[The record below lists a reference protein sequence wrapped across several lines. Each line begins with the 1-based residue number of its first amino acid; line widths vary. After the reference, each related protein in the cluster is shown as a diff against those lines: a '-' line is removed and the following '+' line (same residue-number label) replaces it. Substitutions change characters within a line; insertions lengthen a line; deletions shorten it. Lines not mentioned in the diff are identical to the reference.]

1 MKKGAVKKVMI
12 FDQGRP
18 AGIAG
23 QLYGKAR
30 ELFMGT
36 AGGTDSGSADNTGIN
51 AAGGTDSDAVTFV
64 IVKVADNHG
73 KAAEILEKAIADEK
87 PDVLLMGATAL
98 GESVAPILGVR
109 LGTGVAAHCVDI
121 RVNDEGRIGYMVPA
135 FGGKVIGEIFIPDAE
150 PGKPAI
156 ATVKPGM
163 FEDCALPEKG
173 EASSDCE
180 GDALSDCSG
189 GAAAS
194 SLCKFIDGDA
204 MAADI
209 EKGGFRM
216 ISATPRETAGSDIA
230 KAQVILCGG
239 FGIGS
244 SENWEKLVQIAD
256 KLGGAAGCTRPV
268 VDMGWGPDEYSMIG
282 TSGRTV
288 KPKVYVGF
296 GISGAAHH
304 VCGIQDAGVIISIN
318 NDKEAEVFK
327 VSDYCGVF
335 DAGQVIDE
343 LLKQLP

>member
-1 MKKGAVKKVMI
+1 MKKDAVKKVMI

-30 ELFMGT
+30 ELFTGT
-36 AGGTDSGSADNTGIN
+36 AGGTDSG
-51 AAGGTDSDAVTFV
+51 AVTFV

-73 KAAEILEKAIADEK
+73 KAAEILEKVIADEK

-121 RVNDEGRIGYMVPA
+121 RTNDEGRIGYMVPA

-173 EASSDCE
+173 EASSDCKGE
-180 GDALSDCSG
+180 
-189 GAAAS
+189 AAG
-194 SLCKFIDGDA
+194 LCKFIDGDA

-268 VDMGWGPDEYSMIG
+268 VDMEWGPDEYSMIG

-327 VSDYCGVF
+327 VSDYCGTY

>member
-1 MKKGAVKKVMI
+1 MRKDAVKKVMI

-30 ELFMGT
+30 ELF
-36 AGGTDSGSADNTGIN
+36 AG
-51 AAGGTDSDAVTFV
+51 DAVAFV

-73 KAAEILEKAIADEK
+73 KAAEILEKVIADEK

-121 RVNDEGRIGYMVPA
+121 RINDEGRIGYMVPA

-163 FEDCALPEKG
+163 FEDCALPEGG
-173 EASSDCE
+173 EA
-180 GDALSDCSG
+180 
-189 GAAAS
+189 AS
-194 SLCKFIDGDA
+194 FCKFIDGDA
-204 MAADI
+204 MAGDI

-216 ISATPRETAGSDIA
+216 LSATPRETAGSDIA

-268 VDMGWGPDEYSMIG
+268 VDMEWGPDEYSMIG

>member
-1 MKKGAVKKVMI
+1 MKRDSVKKVMI
-12 FDQGRP
+12 FDQVRP
-18 AGIAG
+18 VSMSG

-30 ELFMGT
+30 ELF
-36 AGGTDSGSADNTGIN
+36 GGATGSSGEVEFVF
-51 AAGGTDSDAVTFV
+51 VTV
-64 IVKVADNHG
+64 GENHG
-73 KAAEILEKAIADEK
+73 KAAAIIEKVIADEK
-87 PDVLLMGATAL
+87 PDILLMGATVL
-98 GESVAPILGVR
+98 GEDVAPTLGVR

-121 RVNDEGRIGYMVPA
+121 RINDEGRIGYMVPA
-135 FGGKVIGEIFIPDAE
+135 FGGKVIGEIFIPGAE

-163 FEDCALPEKG
+163 FDECEIPNSEK
-173 EASSDCE
+173 
-180 GDALSDCSG
+180 
-189 GAAAS
+189 AAAAG
-194 SLCKFIDGDA
+194 LCKFIDGDA
-204 MAADI
+204 IAGYI
-209 EKGGFRM
+209 EKAGFRLT
-216 ISATPRETAGSDIA
+216 SVTPRQSTGSDIA
-230 KAQVILCGG
+230 KAQVVVCGG

-244 SENWEKLVQIAD
+244 GENWEKLNQVAE

-304 VCGIQDAGVIISIN
+304 VCGIQDANVIISIN

-343 LLKQLP
+343 LLKQLD

>member
-1 MKKGAVKKVMI
+1 MRKDAVKKVMI

-30 ELFMGT
+30 ELF
-36 AGGTDSGSADNTGIN
+36 AG
-51 AAGGTDSDAVTFV
+51 DAVAFV

-73 KAAEILEKAIADEK
+73 KAAEILEKVIADEK
-87 PDVLLMGATAL
+87 PDILLMGATAL

-121 RVNDEGRIGYMVPA
+121 RINDEGRIGYMVPA

-163 FEDCALPEKG
+163 FEDCALPEGG
-173 EASSDCE
+173 E
-180 GDALSDCSG
+180 
-189 GAAAS
+189 AS
-194 SLCKFIDGDA
+194 SLCKFINGDA
-204 MAADI
+204 MAGNI

-216 ISATPRETAGSDIA
+216 LSATPRETAGSDIA

-268 VDMGWGPDEYSMIG
+268 VDMEWGPDEYSMIG

-288 KPKVYVGF
+288 EPKVYVGF

>member
-1 MKKGAVKKVMI
+1 MRKNAVKKVMV

-30 ELFMGT
+30 ELF
-36 AGGTDSGSADNTGIN
+36 AV
-51 AAGGTDSDAVTFV
+51 DAVTFV

-73 KAAEILEKAIADEK
+73 KAAEILEKVIADEK
-87 PDVLLMGATAL
+87 PDILLMGATAL

-121 RVNDEGRIGYMVPA
+121 RINDEGRIGYMVPA

-163 FEDCALPEKG
+163 FEDCALPESG
-173 EASSDCE
+173 E
-180 GDALSDCSG
+180 
-189 GAAAS
+189 AS

-204 MAADI
+204 MAGDI

-244 SENWEKLVQIAD
+244 SENWEKLMQIAE

-268 VDMGWGPDEYSMIG
+268 VDMGWGPDEYAMIG

-288 KPKVYVGF
+288 KPKAYVGF

>member
-1 MKKGAVKKVMI
+1 MRKDAVKKVMI

-30 ELFMGT
+30 ELFE
-36 AGGTDSGSADNTGIN
+36 GG
-51 AAGGTDSDAVTFV
+51 AVAFV

-121 RVNDEGRIGYMVPA
+121 RINDEGRIGYMVPA

-163 FEDCALPEKG
+163 FEDCALPEGG
-173 EASSDCE
+173 EA
-180 GDALSDCSG
+180 
-189 GAAAS
+189 AS
-194 SLCKFIDGDA
+194 FCKFIDGDA
-204 MAADI
+204 MAGDI

-244 SENWEKLVQIAD
+244 SKNWEKLVQIAD

-268 VDMGWGPDEYSMIG
+268 VDMEWGPDEYSMIG

>member
-1 MKKGAVKKVMI
+1 VKKASVKKVMI

-30 ELFMGT
+30 ELF
-36 AGGTDSGSADNTGIN
+36 AG
-51 AAGGTDSDAVTFV
+51 AAGGADSNGADGVAAGKCDVEFV
-64 IVKVADNHG
+64 IVRVADNHG
-73 KAAEILEKAIADEK
+73 KAAEILEKVIADEK
-87 PDVLLMGATAL
+87 PDILLMGATAL
-98 GESVAPILGVR
+98 GEDVAPTLGVR

-121 RVNDEGRIGYMVPA
+121 RVNDEGRIGYFVPA
-135 FGGKVIGEIFIPDAE
+135 FGGKVIGEIFIPDAK
-150 PGKPAI
+150 PGTPAI
-156 ATVKPGM
+156 ATVKAGIFDDSEIPSG
-163 FEDCALPEKG
+163 ATKP
-173 EASSDCE
+173 AE
-180 GDALSDCSG
+180 GSGLS
-189 GAAAS
+189 
-194 SLCKFIDGDA
+194 KIIDGDA
-204 MAADI
+204 MAGEI
-209 EKGGFRM
+209 EKTGFRM
-216 ISATPRETAGSDIA
+216 TSVTPRTNSGSDIA
-230 KAQVILCGG
+230 KAQVVFCGG

-244 SENWEKLVQIAD
+244 GENWEKLEHIAE

-304 VCGIQDAGVIISIN
+304 VCGIQDANIIISIN

-343 LLKQLP
+343 LLKQLK

>member
-1 MKKGAVKKVMI
+1 MRKDAVKKVMI

-18 AGIAG
+18 TGIAG

-30 ELFMGT
+30 ELF
-36 AGGTDSGSADNTGIN
+36 AGG
-51 AAGGTDSDAVTFV
+51 AVTFV
-64 IVKVADNHG
+64 IVKVADNHS
-73 KAAEILEKAIADEK
+73 KAAEILEKVIADEK

-121 RVNDEGRIGYMVPA
+121 RINDEGRIGYMVPA

-163 FEDCALPEKG
+163 FEDCVLPEGG
-173 EASSDCE
+173 EA
-180 GDALSDCSG
+180 
-189 GAAAS
+189 AS
-194 SLCKFIDGDA
+194 FCKFIDGDA
-204 MAADI
+204 MAGDI

-268 VDMGWGPDEYSMIG
+268 VDMEWGPDEYSMIG

-288 KPKVYVGF
+288 KPKIYVGF